1 MGYGGEAMLI
11 RQNYYEEKRSE
22 IKRLVLQI
30 IDDLIET
37 TDYYHEYLKTSS
49 HELKEDILK
58 NERYIDKNEEKIE
71 QYILEIISLEHLD
84 TMEIKW
90 LFAMSRIIRELERVG
105 DQFINIITLCDTT
118 DSKNI
123 RPMIKAFFEYEK
135 DMMRWLRV
143 GIAEHNVVKL
153 EKVIAH
159 DKNVNDLNKETY
171 SHVVDLIN
179 EHEKITE
186 SNVKMVMISRFLER
200 VGDHLVNVARKYK
213 EVIAVI

>member
-1 MGYGGEAMLI
+1 MLI